1 MRGIIAGR
9 LGAFQ
14 RPRKPTP
21 LCRVAER
28 EGRTTK
34 RFEIAA
40 LILAALGA
48 LFLLGA
54 VGNADFYGEYSAGD
68 YIRIAIGL
76 VLQLPIIGAG
86 IKQYKEE
93 NEDTDTETEEDY
105 HDV

>member
-1 MRGIIAGR
+1 M
-9 LGAFQ
+9 
-14 RPRKPTP
+14 
-21 LCRVAER
+21 AER
-28 EGRTTK
+28 EGRTTT

-68 YIRIAIGL
+68 YIRVAIGL
-76 VLQLPIIGAG
+76 VLHLPIIGAG
-86 IKQYKEE
+86 IKQHKEE
-93 NEDTDTETEEDY
+93 KADTNVEIEEDF